1 MEELIRKIKQEC
13 YRYVGIRH
21 LADDEEYNVGDI
33 CRNSYDWDYENDCS
47 SYESNNPVELQG
59 SCSFDTGIIAEWD
72 DESEI
77 RQKLENAIDA
87 SDCYCGRLAVIAGN
101 RSECGSDDGEII
113 IKNAEV
119 IYLAA

>member
-1 MEELIRKIKQEC
+1 MEELIRKITEEK
-13 YRYVGIRH
+13 YMYVGIRR
-21 LADDEEYNVGDI
+21 LCDDEEYNVGDI

-47 SYESNNPVELQG
+47 SYESNNPVELPG

-101 RSECGSDDGEII
+101 MSEYGGDECEII